1 MKRKLDFLNRLPAT
15 TRARLLDLSSQYLL
29 LAGATLAVTDAP
41 TGFVYFPA
49 DGVISLS
56 PRIGA
61 EYGPHVMLIGAESM
75 LGAHVQIGM
84 AKSPL
89 DATVALAGSAHR
101 IGAADYVRLLHHD
114 SALRNLS
121 QRATGSLLRNT
132 ALAAVCLHRHPLA
145 ARLARLL
152 LELADRER
160 HDVFSITHASLAG
173 LLGARREGISLQA
186 ELLQQ
191 LGLIAYR
198 RGRVT
203 LVDTDGLKDRACLC
217 YATARLR
224 EAARWRN

>member
-1 MKRKLDFLNRLPAT
+1 MKRKHDFLNRLPAT
-15 TRARLLDLSSQYLL
+15 TRARLLDLSSRYPL
-29 LAGATLAVTDAP
+29 LAGANLAITDTP

-49 DGVISLS
+49 EGVVSVS

-61 EYGPHVMLIGAESM
+61 EHGPHVLLIGAES
-75 LGAHVQIGM
+75 LVGAHVQLGL
-84 AKSPL
+84 ASSPL

-101 IGAADYVRLLHHD
+101 VGAADYARLLHHD
-114 SALRNLS
+114 PALRQLN

-145 ARLARLL
+145 DRLVRLL

-160 HDVFSITHASLAG
+160 HDAFSITHAALAG

-203 LVDTDGLKDRACLC
+203 LVDTAGLAHRACPC

-224 EAARWRN
+224 EAKRWRS